1 MVISMVTAYSQNWNL
16 VWSEDFGVVEDSV
29 IRDFPDPTM
38 SVPGHQFDECHPISD
53 GWYGITNSP
62 WWAYNRKA
70 KCDIGSAAHFT
81 GGADHTGNPNGG
93 MLVVNVD
100 KTGHGEA
107 IYRQKMK
114 FQVCGQRKYRFSI
127 YAAAVS
133 NSLSSIDLPVL
144 SMRIVN
150 QDGDV
155 LAEQSTGKIPLW
167 EFNNPN
173 DGTHAHDKKEWNEYN
188 LEFVAQE
195 GDELELQVLNYCV
208 KDYLGND
215 FALDDISLYRDDNY
229 QLEVPKLTAL
239 DAMNGED
246 NMHCKAAVRY
256 SVVNDVITPWLDIYE
271 NVYFLW
277 QKSSDNGY
285 TWENLEDV
293 SGIEKTTIYQ
303 EGRGTGEY
311 TYRVIVTGGPS
322 DVEAEKEALY
332 IGTYGGPSNGCVY
345 YSISSPI
352 AHNSKV
358 YDCSFRPSLRKIWRE
373 NFGTIDSLKTR
384 TLDVI
389 SQNYQPYVPGQQEHF
404 DEGAYYTVTCAPDS
418 TIYHLSADGE
428 TKVYPEQ
435 HKTLGVTGQEN
446 DAFLYVNVPVGD
458 KVLLVDK
465 RFSAPLCPCQTYIV
479 SVNAKGLEMDNGVFV
494 TLTAQDERGVSYMDI
509 SYKVTLDEWQRFDM
523 PVSIYTDEPVH
534 IRIYCEAKGNQ
545 PAKIALDDIQ
555 FVICSDEAPQAEVGI
570 DGDVNKKYEGVFDC
584 GDPTEVHTV
593 HLYSEDW
600 DVARLSYSHVWQ
612 ASTDGINWT
621 TLNAESKV
629 IQYDNSV
636 GGSIMYRAVLARTKA
651 VAQQVATNGYPDD
664 YCELYYIT
672 TPVTISCK
680 GCQKPKFSPLGATE
694 NTICEGSLM
703 QVVMEVTEL
712 STSPVDQYLWFE
724 KSPQETEWTPLP
736 TPGVPNVLK
745 VTSADSMQ
753 YLFYA
758 TSGDCVSDS
767 IIYQLNVVPLVVLE
781 PLKDTAMCEGGK
793 FTLVPVVLNGAPTEF
808 YVNSELA
815 TMPYVIEDVRH
826 GEHISLTA
834 SDGYCTS
841 RPVSM
846 QIGVEDSIRY
856 TEYPNPMVVCPN
868 DEGSLALGVEGSYTS
883 ALWKRN
889 GVALTDA
896 ELADL
901 IPLTESATFE
911 LSAEGNLCPSV
922 HYSFDVVKLDGVKLS
937 FANASLWVCEGDQF
951 TLNLN
956 EQNVSGLIWEQMRKG
971 ETSFS
976 EVSSVAGSSYTAEA
990 KDTVFYRVRVPSDL
1004 ACEDNYSDT
1013 AVVYVE
1019 KRTKVPVYVGPTTI
1033 CYGEKVTFVKDLE
1046 SEGSWTKNSQSLPWV
1061 NQEGQMVAEDAP
1073 TENVHYTFLAESVSC
1088 PQELASVDIAV
1099 ERKAPLEDPS
1109 AFSVPSYVC
1118 EDDPVQLLAL
1128 PVVTTF
1134 GLENWEWR
1142 KGSDIL
1148 TTSSLSYEDVPT
1160 TTTQYEFVAK
1170 GKVCPDT
1177 SKTFTVEVRKRPTV
1191 TLAASESSVCEASDV
1206 TFTATSSDAKDL
1218 TWQKKEEGASDFTII
1233 ETGTATE
1240 QSWQQNASATYRVIA
1255 NSLYECLSDTSDYV
1269 SVKVEKPTIVS
1280 PSDFDVPTLVCE
1292 GGEVT
1297 LTASPTL
1304 LLNGPFAWRRGTE
1317 TLTTTERS
1325 YTDQLTSDAQYE
1337 FVVQGT
1343 ACPDASLTFDVQVEK
1358 RPTVTLTASETFV
1371 CESSNVTFAATSSD
1385 AKDLTWQRKGEDD
1398 ADFTTVETSTAATQ
1412 TWPMEASASYR
1423 VIAQPLE
1430 VCEPTVSEPVTV
1442 EVERKTTITPSDFD
1456 VPTLVCE
1463 GGEVTL
1469 KASPT
1474 LLLNGPFAWR
1484 RGTET
1489 LTTTERSYT
1498 DQLTS
1503 DAQYEF
1509 VVQGT
1514 ACPDASLTFDVQVEK
1529 RPTVTLTASET
1540 FVCESSN
1547 VTFAATSSDAKD
1559 LTWQRKGEDDADF
1572 TTVETSTAATQTWP
1586 MEASASYRVIAQP
1599 LEVCEPT
1606 VSEPVTVEVE
1616 PKIEFLFDNLPALV
1630 CENSQISVQPRLSRL
1645 NGEGDYPDGWS
1656 RLVWNKNGAL
1666 FASASSAN
1674 ALVDEITEKTLYTLI
1689 ATGKVCPNDTN
1700 EYEINIVPRLNVQ
1713 LASSVDSI
1721 CADES
1726 AELTITYGADL
1737 ESAACP
1743 RIQVRRE
1750 DEASYRELGTGD
1762 CVGEGVSLG
1771 QLDNSSYVRVVV
1783 HGETC
1788 PDAFSNELFIH
1799 VDQPNELQL
1808 LTPSVCQGATAQLK
1822 VEGVQ
1827 HYTKI
1832 EWSSVDTTVE
1842 AGSVRLEV
1850 QPTTDTEYQV
1860 KVINGVCENEASGV
1874 VHVQPYPV
1882 ILSCDELKY
1891 DQYQVKVESP
1901 SSASVYNYGAG
1912 DTTSNLLEHAVIGRE
1927 YRVVVKDEVGCA
1939 DTFVFKPTVDLTI
1952 PKYFIADQETW
1963 KVINLD
1969 MFEKSYY
1976 SIYDRY
1982 GKLLYQGVGVDEGWD
1997 GYYLG
2002 HPMPST
2008 DYWYDIH
2015 IPEIYREYTGHFTLL
2030 RQK

>member
-16 VWSEDFGVVEDSV
+16 VWSEDFGVVEDSI
-29 IRDFPDPTM
+29 IRDFPDPSM

-53 GWYGITNSP
+53 GWYGIMNSP
-62 WWAYNRKA
+62 WWAFNRKA
-70 KCDIGSAAHFT
+70 VCDIGSAAHFT

-93 MLVVNVD
+93 MLVVNVN
-100 KTGHGEA
+100 KTGNGEP

-114 FQVCGQRKYRFSI
+114 FEVCGQRKYRFSI
-127 YAAAVS
+127 FAAAVS
-133 NSLSSIDLPVL
+133 NSISALDLPKLTL
-144 SMRIVN
+144 SIVN
-150 QDGDV
+150 QNGDT
-155 LAEQSTGKIPLW
+155 LAKEPTGPIPLW
-167 EFNNPN
+167 EFNDPN
-173 DGTHAHDKKEWNEYN
+173 DGTHAHDQKEWNEYS

-208 KDYLGND
+208 KDFIGND

-246 NMHCKAAVRY
+246 NMHCKTAVRY

-435 HKTLGVTGQEN
+435 HKTLGLTGQEN

-509 SYKVTLDEWQRFDM
+509 SYKVTMDEWQRFDM

-703 QVVMEVTEL
+703 QVVMEVTEF

-793 FTLVPVVLNGAPTEF
+793 FTLVPLVLNGAPTEF

-868 DEGSLALGVEGSYTS
+868 AEGSLALGVEGSYTS
-883 ALWKRN
+883 AVWKRN

-1088 PQELASVDIAV
+1088 PQELASVDIVV
-1099 ERKAPLEDPS
+1099 ERKTPLEDPS

-1118 EDDPVQLLAL
+1118 EGNPVQLLAL

-1269 SVKVEKPTIVS
+1269 SVKVEKPTIMS
-1280 PSDFDVPTLVCE
+1280 PFDFDVPTLVCE

-1297 LTASPTL
+1297 LTASTTL
-1304 LLNGPFAWRRGTE
+1304 LLNGPFAWKRGTE

-1325 YTDQLTSDAQYE
+1325 YTDQLTADAQYE
-1337 FVVQGT
+1337 FIVQGT
-1343 ACPDASLTFDVQVEK
+1343 ACPDVSLTFDVQVEK

-1412 TWPMEASASYR
+1412 TWPMEATASYR

-1430 VCEPTVSEPVTV
+1430 VCEPTVSE
-1442 EVERKTTITPSDFD
+1442 
-1456 VPTLVCE
+1456 L
-1463 GGEVTL
+1463 
-1469 KASPT
+1469 
-1474 LLLNGPFAWR
+1474 
-1484 RGTET
+1484 
-1489 LTTTERSYT
+1489 
-1498 DQLTS
+1498 
-1503 DAQYEF
+1503 
-1509 VVQGT
+1509 
-1514 ACPDASLTFDVQVEK
+1514 
-1529 RPTVTLTASET
+1529 
-1540 FVCESSN
+1540 
-1547 VTFAATSSDAKD
+1547 
-1559 LTWQRKGEDDADF
+1559 
-1572 TTVETSTAATQTWP
+1572 
-1586 MEASASYRVIAQP
+1586 
-1599 LEVCEPT
+1599 
-1606 VSEPVTVEVE
+1606 VTVEVE

-1762 CVGEGVSLG
+1762 CVGEGFSLG

-1901 SSASVYNYGAG
+1901 SSALVYNYGAG

>member
-16 VWSEDFGVVEDSV
+16 VWSEDFGVVEDSI
-29 IRDFPDPTM
+29 IRDFPDPSM

-53 GWYGITNSP
+53 GWYGIMNSP
-62 WWAYNRKA
+62 WWAFNRKA
-70 KCDIGSAAHFT
+70 VCDIGSAAHFT

-100 KTGHGEA
+100 KTGNGEP

-114 FQVCGQRKYRFSI
+114 FEVCGQRKYRFSI
-127 YAAAVS
+127 FAAAVS
-133 NSLSSIDLPVL
+133 NSISVIDLPVL
-144 SMRIVN
+144 TLSIVN
-150 QDGDV
+150 QNGDT
-155 LAEQSTGKIPLW
+155 LAKEPTGPIPLW
-167 EFNNPN
+167 EFNDPN
-173 DGTHAHDKKEWNEYN
+173 DGTHAHDQKEWNEYS

-208 KDYLGND
+208 KDFIGND

-246 NMHCKAAVRY
+246 NMHCKTAVRY

-883 ALWKRN
+883 AVWKRN

-1118 EDDPVQLLAL
+1118 EGDPVQLLAL

-1170 GKVCPDT
+1170 GKVCPDA

-1371 CESSNVTFAATSSD
+1371 CESSNVTFTATSND
-1385 AKDLTWQRKGEDD
+1385 AKDLTWQRKDEDD

-1412 TWPMEASASYR
+1412 TWPMEATASYR

-1430 VCEPTVSEPVTV
+1430 VCEPTVSE
-1442 EVERKTTITPSDFD
+1442 
-1456 VPTLVCE
+1456 L
-1463 GGEVTL
+1463 
-1469 KASPT
+1469 
-1474 LLLNGPFAWR
+1474 
-1484 RGTET
+1484 
-1489 LTTTERSYT
+1489 
-1498 DQLTS
+1498 
-1503 DAQYEF
+1503 
-1509 VVQGT
+1509 
-1514 ACPDASLTFDVQVEK
+1514 
-1529 RPTVTLTASET
+1529 
-1540 FVCESSN
+1540 
-1547 VTFAATSSDAKD
+1547 
-1559 LTWQRKGEDDADF
+1559 
-1572 TTVETSTAATQTWP
+1572 
-1586 MEASASYRVIAQP
+1586 
-1599 LEVCEPT
+1599 
-1606 VSEPVTVEVE
+1606 VTVEVE

-1726 AELTITYGADL
+1726 AELTITFGAGL

-1762 CVGEGVSLG
+1762 CVGEGFSLG

-1901 SSASVYNYGAG
+1901 SSALVYNYGAG

-1982 GKLLYQGVGVDEGWD
+1982 GKLLYQGVGVDKGWD